1 MTPDDFPDVTPTNR
15 YHMQRPKEA
24 FGSMAEAS
32 LGSSEEADE
41 EVQPTMQLRC
51 ELQILNTGG
60 SFFTSSCWQSV
71 HMDAVYCQCQCLDA
85 SWQPLIFAINI
96 CIRFCTGIAAF

>member
-1 MTPDDFPDVTPTNR
+1 MVQAASKCNKCYLWLQVQLMTPDDFPDVTPTNR

-60 SFFTSSCWQSV
+60 SCFPISCWQCI
-71 HMDAVYCQCQCLDA
+71 HMVAMYCQ
-85 SWQPLIFAINI
+85 
-96 CIRFCTGIAAF
+96 

>member
-60 SFFTSSCWQSV
+60 SCFPISCWQCI
-71 HMDAVYCQCQCLDA
+71 HMVAMYCQ
-85 SWQPLIFAINI
+85 
-96 CIRFCTGIAAF
+96 

>member
-60 SFFTSSCWQSV
+60 SCFATSHCQIM
-71 HMDAVYCQCQCLDA
+71 HIDAVYYQWQTQSQLCLHHK
-85 SWQPLIFAINI
+85 SES
-96 CIRFCTGIAAF
+96 

>member
-1 MTPDDFPDVTPTNR
+1 MCVLQVQLMTPDDFPDVTPTNR

-60 SFFTSSCWQSV
+60 SC
-71 HMDAVYCQCQCLDA
+71 
-85 SWQPLIFAINI
+85 FATVAIIDTNQHLHQTLHI
-96 CIRFCTGIAAF
+96 IAAC